1 MQRRCARAHR
11 PPERPKPGL
20 KPIGVASVAPGDGF
34 REIMGSLGAD
44 SIVSGGQTMNPS
56 IEDLLNGV
64 RAVNAE
70 NVILLPNNG
79 NVILTAEQVDQLAE
93 DCEVRVVPTRNLPQ
107 GISALL
113 AFDPAADLEE
123 NVVRMQAAVAAVRAV
138 EV

>member
-1 MQRRCARAHR
+1 M
-11 PPERPKPGL
+11 
-20 KPIGVASVAPGDGF
+20 APGDGF

-79 NVILTAEQVDQLAE
+79 NVILTAEQVDPLAE
-93 DCEVRVVPTRNLPQ
+93 GCEVRVVPTRNLPQ

-113 AFDPAADLEE
+113 AFDPAASLDE
-123 NVVRMQAAVAAVRAV
+123 NASACWRRSRRCARWR
-138 EV
+138 